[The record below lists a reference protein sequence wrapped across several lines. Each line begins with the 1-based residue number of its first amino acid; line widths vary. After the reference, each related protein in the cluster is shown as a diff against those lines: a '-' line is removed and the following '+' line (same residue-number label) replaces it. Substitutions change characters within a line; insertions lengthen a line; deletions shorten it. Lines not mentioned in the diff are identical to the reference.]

1 MPIEI
6 RELVIKATVNTSR
19 NASNQSSVSP
29 EDLHRLKRE
38 IIKECVETVLEKVEQ
53 KTNR

>member
-6 RELVIKATVNTSR
+6 RELVIKATVNQSIGASN
-19 NASNQSSVSP
+19 NASLTP
-29 EDLHRLKRE
+29 EDLQRLQRD

-53 KTNR
+53 KNNR